1 LAQTAVTDAH
11 FATLA
16 EAAKDDVDLA
26 WRTLVRRAVVR
37 EVTQA
42 EVDALQARDPDPDSW
57 VRALAVTAA
66 RPDAAGKDAAW
77 RAAVH
82 ERRLPMGTMRMVG
95 RAFWQRSQWQLLAPY
110 AGRYLELLPVLHTHG
125 MGVAGAV
132 GGAMFPRTAGD
143 EGFIERAT
151 AAAEQPGVSPIVRRI
166 VIESCDR
173 LRRRLQARR
182 L

>member
-1 LAQTAVTDAH
+1 
-11 FATLA
+11 
-16 EAAKDDVDLA
+16 
-26 WRTLVRRAVVR
+26 
-37 EVTQA
+37 
-42 EVDALQARDPDPDSW
+42 
-57 VRALAVTAA
+57 VTAA

-77 RAAVH
+77 KAAVQ

-110 AGRYLELLPVLHTHG
+110 TERYVELLPVLHAHG

-143 EGFIERAT
+143 EGFIEFATT
-151 AAAEQPGVSPIVRRI
+151 AARRPEVSPIVRRI

-173 LRRRLQARR
+173 LRRRLRARR
-182 L
+182 I